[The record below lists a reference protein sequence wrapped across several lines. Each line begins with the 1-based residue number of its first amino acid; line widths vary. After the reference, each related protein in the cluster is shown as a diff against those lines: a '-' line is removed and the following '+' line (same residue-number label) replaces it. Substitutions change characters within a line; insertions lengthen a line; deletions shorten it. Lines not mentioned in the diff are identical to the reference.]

1 MHFFLPLRYV
11 VLNVEIEDY
20 NLMIDG
26 QIFLINQLNIIEEHM
41 IVIKKL
47 QQVRE
52 MIAQQ
57 VVC

>member
-26 QIFLINQLNIIEEHM
+26 KIFLINQLNTIEEHM